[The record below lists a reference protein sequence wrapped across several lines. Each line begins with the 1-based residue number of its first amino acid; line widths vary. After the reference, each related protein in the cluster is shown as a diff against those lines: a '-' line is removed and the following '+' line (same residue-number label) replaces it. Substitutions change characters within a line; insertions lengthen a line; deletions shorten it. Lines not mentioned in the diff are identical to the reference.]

1 MDYTYKAGST
11 AATTQ
16 WEDEQAEKVLCK
28 VITDSK
34 EWNYTGG
41 TGAQYNPIEYI
52 NYHLNPSSAKVSKED
67 LSFVSRDVEVI
78 SSRASLALPEVA
90 DMKPADE
97 GILPVGLRTI
107 GKTSNKEA
115 KVLSWLCRQLLKQ
128 KVMLR
133 QIQL

>member
-1 MDYTYKAGST
+1 MELYR
-11 AATTQ
+11 
-16 WEDEQAEKVLCK
+16 C
-28 VITDSK
+28 
-34 EWNYTGG
+34 

-78 SSRASLALPEVA
+78 SSRASVALPEVA

-97 GILPVGLRTI
+97 GILPVGLRAI
-107 GKTSNKEA
+107 GKDIKQGGEG
-115 KVLSWLCRQLLKQ
+115 LSWLCRQLLKQ